1 MVVLD
6 GGSGFLDVFDGGGCV
21 DGVPGDDG
29 VGEEGEAFS
38 LEVLVFGAFAAEL
51 ALVGEEELTA

>member
-1 MVVLD
+1 MAVLY
-6 GGSGFLDVFDGGGCV
+6 GGSGFLDVLDGGACV

-29 VGEEGEAFS
+29 VGEEREAFS
-38 LEVLVFGAFAAEL
+38 LEVLVFGAFPSEL